1 MTDTMPDNSKR
12 IAYFIGLTLHPAT
25 IAISTL
31 LILLWGLP
39 LGDTIRW
46 TALVAGVVLI
56 PIFATTAYLQRQDQ
70 YTYQRLSRKPIYL
83 IAWIDVA
90 ICLGLILIFN
100 GPTILGI
107 CMATLLVWLPLQLG
121 INQYVTKISIHMA
134 VAAGC
139 FSALWFVG
147 KLTPLI
153 TVICIAFLLLLG
165 WARIQTKNHTIGQV
179 VFGCIVGLGSV
190 LLVFP
195 FFSI

>member
-1 MTDTMPDNSKR
+1 MTDTVPDNSKR
-12 IAYFIGLTLHPAT
+12 IAYFIGLGLHPAT
-25 IAISTL
+25 IAICTL

-83 IAWIDVA
+83 VAWIDVA

-121 INQYVTKISIHMA
+121 INQVVTKISIHMG
-134 VAAGC
+134 VASGC
-139 FSALWFVG
+139 FAALWVVG
-147 KLTPLI
+147 KLTLPLAL
-153 TVICIAFLLLLG
+153 ICMVFLLLLA
-165 WARIQTKNHTIGQV
+165 WARIQTKNHTAGQV
-179 VFGCIVGLGSV
+179 VLGCVVGLGSV

-195 FFSI
+195 FFPV

>member
-1 MTDTMPDNSKR
+1 MTEPMPDNSKR
-12 IAYFIGLTLHPAT
+12 IAYSIGLGLHPAS
-25 IAISTL
+25 IAIGTL

-46 TALVAGVVLI
+46 TALVASVVLI

-83 IAWIDVA
+83 VAWIDVA

-121 INQYVTKISIHMA
+121 INQFLTKISISVEEGRILLTKSSMLIFVAVMFDTEYLA
-134 VAAGC
+134 VASIN
-139 FSALWFVG
+139 SASTESF
-147 KLTPLI
+147 I
-153 TVICIAFLLLLG
+153 
-165 WARIQTKNHTIGQV
+165 
-179 VFGCIVGLGSV
+179 
-190 LLVFP
+190 
-195 FFSI
+195 

>member
-1 MTDTMPDNSKR
+1 MTELVPDNSKR
-12 IAYFIGLTLHPAT
+12 IAYFIGFGLHPAT
-25 IAISTL
+25 IAIGTL

-39 LGDTIRW
+39 LSDTIRW
-46 TALVAGVVLI
+46 TALVAGVILI

-70 YTYQRLSRKPIYL
+70 HTYQRLSRKPIYL
-83 IAWIDVA
+83 VAWIDVA

-121 INQYVTKISIHMA
+121 INQFVTKISIHMG
-134 VAAGC
+134 VASGC
-139 FSALWFVG
+139 FATLWIVG
-147 KLTPLI
+147 KLTPLLI
-153 TVICIAFLLLLG
+153 LVCIALLLLLA

-179 VFGCIVGLGSV
+179 VLGCVVGIGSV

-195 FFSI
+195 FFPV

>member
-1 MTDTMPDNSKR
+1 MTEPVPDNSKR
-12 IAYFIGLTLHPAT
+12 IAYFIGLGLHPAPV
-25 IAISTL
+25 AVGTL

-39 LGDTIRW
+39 LADTIRW

-83 IAWIDVA
+83 VAWIDVA

-100 GPTILGI
+100 GPMILGI

-121 INQYVTKISIHMA
+121 INQFLTKISIHMG
-134 VAAGC
+134 VASGC
-139 FSALWFVG
+139 FAALWVVG
-147 KLTPLI
+147 KLTPLLSL
-153 TVICIAFLLLLG
+153 ICIVFLLLLG
-165 WARIQTKNHTIGQV
+165 WARIQTKNHTVGQV
-179 VFGCIVGLGSV
+179 VLGCIVGIGSV

-195 FFSI
+195 FFTI